1 MEKFGIDISSYQNN
15 INIKSIKNSVSFIIL
30 RAGFTGWGGDGT
42 GKNKDNCFERFYQDC
57 KNNGIPV
64 GCYWFSC
71 ANTYDKGKSEAEY
84 LYENCLKGKQF
95 EYPIYIDVE
104 DAHHQQGNKRGVT
117 DAIKGFCDYLEA
129 KRYYVGVYGSDISTF
144 QDKVYLDELNRY
156 DKWVA
161 RYGAKPKYV
170 TNYQMWQNSESG
182 RINGYNEQ
190 VDTDYV
196 YIDYPAIIKGKG
208 FNGYTAEPAPQPTPV
223 NPLDQYTDQQLAVM
237 VLEGKFGNGGD
248 RKKALG
254 DRYDSVQKIVN
265 EIVYGSIKVGTKVK
279 TIAEGNGASDGS
291 SNKARAGLIGRVT
304 KIKDGAKYPY
314 LVEDYGWYKRDGL
327 QII

>member
-1 MEKFGIDISSYQNN
+1 MEKFGIDISSYQSN
-15 INIKSIKNSVSFIIL
+15 INIGAIKNNVSFIIL

-57 KNNGIPV
+57 KNNNIPV

-71 ANTYDKGKSEAEY
+71 ANTYDKGRSEAEY

-104 DAHHQQGNKRGVT
+104 DSHHQSNNKRGVT
-117 DAIKGFCDYLEA
+117 DAIKGFCEYLES

-144 QDKVYLDELNRY
+144 QEKVYLDELKDY

-161 RYGAKPKYV
+161 RYGSKPRYV
-170 TNYQMWQNSESG
+170 KDYQMWQSRENG
-182 RINGYNEQ
+182 FIIGYNEQ

-196 YIDYPAIIKGKG
+196 YINYPAIIKGNG
-208 FNGYTAEPAPQPTPV
+208 FNGYTKQNATET
-223 NPLDQYTDQQLAVM
+223 NPLDQYTNEQLADM
-237 VLEGKFGNGGD
+237 VLQGKFGNGED

-254 DRYDSVQKIVN
+254 NRYSEVQNIVN
-265 EIVYGSIKVGTKVK
+265 QKVYKPKNIEIGTKVK
-279 TIAEGNGASDGS
+279 TIKEGNGSSDGS
-291 SNKARAGLIGRVT
+291 SNRARTGLIGKVKR
-304 KIKDGAKYPY
+304 IKEGAKYPY
-314 LVEDYGWYKRDGL
+314 LVEDYGWYKKDAL
-327 QII
+327 EII